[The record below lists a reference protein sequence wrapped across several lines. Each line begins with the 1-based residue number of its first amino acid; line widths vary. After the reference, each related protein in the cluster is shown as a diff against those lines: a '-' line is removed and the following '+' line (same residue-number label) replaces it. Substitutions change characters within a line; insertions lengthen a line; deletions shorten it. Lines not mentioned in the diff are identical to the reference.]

1 MTISANRLIKIGFIF
16 ALTAILFHPNHA
28 LSQNNFEKGLSKK
41 MDSLIAEKGHVII
54 SQTMLPNNSVSSIMT
69 PSGWGSYGTYV
80 FGVVGG
86 VYPTAYTNKPDLI
99 SAFGLTFGNP
109 SKWVNVSASVNITRV
124 SELKNL
130 SANLVV
136 SRAIFESSSISV
148 GGLQLFANADVS
160 DAPEGTYYIAFSH
173 AVQSVESKRP
183 GFAALGYTIGFGTG
197 RFLRKSPYDV
207 AAGKG
212 KYGTGFFG
220 SISYEV
226 FKQVNINAEWTGLN
240 LGFSTG
246 FRPIKNS
253 NLTIGLG
260 VTNLLTNYSGD
271 RVGVIGTLGLP
282 ISLDKKQFYR

>member
-1 MTISANRLIKIGFIF
+1 MTISANRLFKIGFIF
-16 ALTAILFHPNHA
+16 ALTAILFHPKQA
-28 LSQNNFEKGLSKK
+28 LSQNNFEKVLSKK
-41 MDSLIAEKGHVII
+41 MDSLISEKGHVII